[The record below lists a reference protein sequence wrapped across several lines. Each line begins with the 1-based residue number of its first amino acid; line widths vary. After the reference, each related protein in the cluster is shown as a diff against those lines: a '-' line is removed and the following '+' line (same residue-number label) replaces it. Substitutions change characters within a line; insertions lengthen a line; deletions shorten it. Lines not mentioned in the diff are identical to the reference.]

1 VRVSQSLGNH
11 RVLELGERG
20 EEAELQPVEGAT
32 TRRERAVDEGDADP
46 VLGEEVEQVDEA
58 AELSG
63 EPVDPVHHHLVD
75 VPVLGGEHELDEPV
89 APQRRTALSLVV
101 EAIHEAPPG
110 DAPLLDEGAAP
121 LGLQLA
127 RGDRWVDARPRD
139 RLPRVDGAANDGGR

>member
-1 VRVSQSLGNH
+1 M
-11 RVLELGERG
+11 LELGECG

-46 VLGEEVEQVDEA
+46 MLGEEVEHVDEG
-58 AELSG
+58 AELPR

-75 VPVLGGEHELDEPV
+75 VSILRCEHELDEPV
-89 APQRRTALSLVV
+89 APKRRAALPLVV
-101 EAIHEAPPG
+101 EALHEAPAG
-110 DAPLLDEGAAP
+110 NAPLLDEGAAP

-127 RGDRWVDARPRD
+127 GGDRGVDSRPCD